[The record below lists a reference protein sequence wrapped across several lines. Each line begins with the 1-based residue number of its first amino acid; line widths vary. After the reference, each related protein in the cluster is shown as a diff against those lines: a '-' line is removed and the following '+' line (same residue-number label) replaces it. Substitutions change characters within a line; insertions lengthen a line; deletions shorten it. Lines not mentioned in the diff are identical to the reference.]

1 MPARKQYG
9 SKGQTW
15 HPDFV
20 AYMEFIARHP
30 SYAGMPDAYA
40 AENKIQWEA
49 PSNRGSGRFKETH
62 GKRLNWW
69 RRKARELGISVN
81 ADKWI
86 SKTAKKLHPTGKKP
100 CKRCGRVLE
109 IRYAYPRDLLLNRI
123 RKLSYVESD
132 FTLDRL
138 EHIAALIGR
147 LHGQYGRKILED
159 LPVVLRASGVNPPS
173 TFNSLA
179 DCLAWIETQYIPA
192 EPSVLSPGAMSNA
205 PDRFDGFHSFNLC
218 CRGVA
223 DTGRHKGNLSS
234 YVTDRRVFE
243 YWADGDWIAADRLMG
258 AIRSTLGDELCLRGH
273 SGPCD
278 ADHIGPISLGFTHHA
293 LFQMLCKSCN
303 SAKNNRMSLSDVQHL
318 VRAEAGGADVMS
330 WHSKALWDLRK
341 NSVSDDETAL
351 RLSKLLRDNRHS
363 FMAILRRIE
372 RAGHYAFLLS
382 LLNLDC
388 ADFDVEFEELEV
400 VDHLTRFR
408 VEKRKR
414 RTTKYALEQ
423 KARRCRIA
431 LESLRTYFKKENR
444 NAFVIALPETEA
456 ATVVAIAALKES
468 PEEFRKLDK
477 QVARVLKIRKQDAID
492 SGFRRLLRKLPSPWP
507 EQFRVAQGSLREA
520 MQAVARELSQRW
532 DDERYVRA
540 EVVSD

>member
-1 MPARKQYG
+1 
-9 SKGQTW
+9 
-15 HPDFV
+15 
-20 AYMEFIARHP
+20 
-30 SYAGMPDAYA
+30 
-40 AENKIQWEA
+40 
-49 PSNRGSGRFKETH
+49 
-62 GKRLNWW
+62 
-69 RRKARELGISVN
+69 
-81 ADKWI
+81 
-86 SKTAKKLHPTGKKP
+86 
-100 CKRCGRVLE
+100 
-109 IRYAYPRDLLLNRI
+109 
-123 RKLSYVESD
+123 
-132 FTLDRL
+132 
-138 EHIAALIGR
+138 
-147 LHGQYGRKILED
+147 
-159 LPVVLRASGVNPPS
+159 
-173 TFNSLA
+173 
-179 DCLAWIETQYIPA
+179 
-192 EPSVLSPGAMSNA
+192 MSNA

-258 AIRSTLGDELCLRGH
+258 AIRSKLGDELCLRGH

-303 SAKNNRMSLSDVQHL
+303 SAKNNRMSVSDVQHL
-318 VRAEAGGADVMS
+318 IRAEAGGADVIS
-330 WHSKALWDLRK
+330 WHSKALWDFRK

-372 RAGHYAFLLS
+372 RSGYYAFLLS
-382 LLNLDC
+382 LLHLDC
-388 ADFDVEFEELEV
+388 ADFDVEFEGLEV

-408 VEKRKR
+408 LEKRKR

-431 LESLRTYFKKENR
+431 LESLRIYFKKENR

-456 ATVVAIAALKES
+456 ATVAATAALKES

-492 SGFRRLLRKLPSPWP
+492 SGFRRLLRKIPSPWP
-507 EQFRVAQGSLREA
+507 EQFAVAQVSLREA

-532 DDERYVRA
+532 DDDRYVRA